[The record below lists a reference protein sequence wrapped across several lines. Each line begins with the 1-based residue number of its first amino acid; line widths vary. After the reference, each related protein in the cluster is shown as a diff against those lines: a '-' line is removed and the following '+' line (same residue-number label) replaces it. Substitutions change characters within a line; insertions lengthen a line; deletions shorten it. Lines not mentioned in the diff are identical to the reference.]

1 MAEHPAEPSP
11 PSQTSRQINR
21 GNQPGRKSVYSQA
34 VELQDTIMN
43 ASRNPGTTPSALA
56 QLARAW
62 SELEERKRILRMK
75 PKPKDIDVSPE
86 ANRRRMGELKAAN
99 VAMIADAPTMTKA
112 GPEPHTDTGNGNGA
126 PTALDLPDEATDDD
140 QKV

>member
-1 MAEHPAEPSP
+1 
-11 PSQTSRQINR
+11 
-21 GNQPGRKSVYSQA
+21 
-34 VELQDTIMN
+34 MN
-43 ASRNPGTTPSALA
+43 ASRNPETTPSALA

-86 ANRRRMGELKAAN
+86 ANRRRLGELKAAN
-99 VAMIADAPTMTKA
+99 VAMIADAPTMAKPE
-112 GPEPHTDTGNGNGA
+112 PEPHDIGNGHGA
-126 PTALDLPDEATDDD
+126 TPTALDLPDEATDDE